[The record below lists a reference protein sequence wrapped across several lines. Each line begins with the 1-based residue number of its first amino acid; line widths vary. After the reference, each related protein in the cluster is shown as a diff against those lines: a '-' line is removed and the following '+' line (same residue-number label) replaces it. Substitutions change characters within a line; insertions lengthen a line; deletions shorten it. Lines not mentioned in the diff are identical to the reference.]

1 MPVAKV
7 YIVEDEAITALDIKR
22 TLEKLN
28 YEIVG
33 IKDRGEDAI
42 DDIAKLS
49 PDAVLMDITLKG
61 ELDGIE
67 TARLLNIRKKIP
79 VIYLT
84 AHFDD
89 ETIDRSKS
97 TNPYGFLLK
106 PLNDR
111 DLNSCLRMALYRF
124 DTENKLNESESRLN
138 AAKKKNLLL
147 FNSLNSTALIL
158 NAEGLITSVNRYSEK
173 EKFATTHFL
182 NSDIRKVFP
191 GKTGN
196 KLFQLS
202 EDTLK
207 KGKRNIFKHIIKSG
221 ENSYNYETEFLKY
234 SESEVLVIFSELNKV
249 PENEF
254 AVNKS
259 EQKYRNLVKNS
270 PFSITRL
277 LIKTNKYEYVNDE
290 FIRQSGY
297 TLEEFNSLSYDE
309 YFKLIHNDDREKV
322 MNEYTGWIKE
332 GCPGLKNLIYRIKN
346 KNNEDIWLESYH
358 FADKS
363 IDGKIEAVNQVYINI
378 NKQKKYEEIL
388 SESKQYLDAFFQ
400 QSFDGIFIAKTEKP
414 VKWNKS
420 KNNENDIEEILNS
433 IRIVRA
439 NKPLADQFGTTVSD
453 VLNVSPLEYYG
464 TDIRKVKTRWK
475 KFLDNGYSHISEY
488 FSRADGSK
496 IFIEGDYYCL
506 YDNSKNFTGYLGIQR
521 DMTERQIADEKLKLS
536 EEKFRAVAESMPA
549 QVVIYQD
556 NRFVYANQYSE
567 VITGYKINEILKKN
581 FWDLVHDDYKD
592 LVKERGE
599 KRLKGEYAPENYEFS
614 IVAKDKT
621 EKWLNYSARI
631 INYDGKKAVLGVA
644 TDITE
649 SRKIRDKIKQSEEKY
664 RNFVNHSSEG
674 IYRLEF
680 RKPVPVNLAVD
691 EQADLLKE
699 NVFIAECNR
708 VFAQMYEYDSPDE
721 IMGKNVNYLKYQNP
735 DILSR
740 IMKFIMNDYI
750 IIDDE
755 VSEIDAAGKRKYFI
769 VNIFGVIENE
779 LLTSIWGVQREIT
792 EKKKSEKELQKSLEE
807 KDILLKE
814 IHHRVKNNLQI
825 VTSLL
830 KLQAGYVKDEKV
842 KQLFRES
849 QNRVQ
854 SMSLIHQKLY
864 QTRDLAHIDFREYI
878 ETVTVHLQH
887 SYGILEDR
895 VKINTEVSNLVMSI
909 DNAIPAG
916 LIINELVSNSLKH
929 AFPGGR
935 KGNIYINAAYD
946 EYKGEYWLLI
956 RDDGKGIDHGLD
968 INNSDS
974 FGLKLVNTLVKQL
987 AGIIEVVV
995 KGGTEFRIHFKS
1007 ADYKDR
1013 NS

>member
-42 DDIAKLS
+42 DEIAEMS

-84 AHFDD
+84 AHYDD
-89 ETIDRSKS
+89 ETIERSKT

-124 DTENKLNESESRLN
+124 EAENKLNENELMLSSSRKMNSTLF
-138 AAKKKNLLL
+138 NLLE
-147 FNSLNSTALIL
+147 STALII
-158 NAEGLITSVNRYSEK
+158 NSAGTIISVNRYAEK
-173 EKFATTHFL
+173 EKFPADHFL
-182 NSDIRKVFP
+182 NSDVRKIFP

-196 KLFQLS
+196 KFINLI
-202 EDTLK
+202 EETLK
-207 KGKRNIFKHIIKSG
+207 TGKRSTFKHIIRSG
-221 ENSYNYETEFLKY
+221 ETAYKYETEFIKY
-234 SESEVLVIFSELNKV
+234 SENEVLAVFRET
-249 PENEF
+249 ENDQDIDH
-254 AVNKS
+254 ALNKS
-259 EQKYRNLVKNS
+259 EKKYRNLVKNS

-277 LIKTNKYEYVNDE
+277 LIKTNTYEYVNDE
-290 FIRQSGY
+290 FVRQSGY
-297 TLEEFNSLSYDE
+297 TLEEFNSLSNEEYYNMIHDE
-309 YFKLIHNDDREKV
+309 DREIV
-322 MNEYTGWIKE
+322 MREYTGWIKD
-332 GCPGLKNLIYRIKN
+332 GCPGLKKLIYRIKN
-346 KNNEDIWLESYH
+346 KNNEDIWLDSYH

-363 IDGKIEAVNQVYINI
+363 KEGKIEAVNQIYLNI
-378 NKQKKYEEIL
+378 NKQKQYEEIL
-388 SESKQYLDAFFQ
+388 SESKQYLDAIFQ
-400 QSFDGIFIAKTEKP
+400 QSMDGIFIAKTGKP
-414 VKWNKS
+414 FKWNKTKS
-420 KNNENDIEEILNS
+420 SDKELDEIFNS
-433 IRIVRA
+433 LKIVRA
-439 NKPLADQFGTTVSD
+439 NSPLAEQHGTELEK
-453 VLNVSPLEYYG
+453 VLNISPLDHLG
-464 TDIRKVKTRWK
+464 TDMKKVKARWK
-475 KFLDNGYSHISEY
+475 KFLDNGYLHISDY
-488 FSRADGSK
+488 ISRADGSK
-496 IFIEGDYYCL
+496 IYIEGDYYCL
-506 YDNSKNFTGYLGIQR
+506 YDNKNNFTGCLGIQR